1 MDVLIVGANGKTGR
15 LIVPQL
21 LEAGHRPRAMIR
33 HDGQRE
39 DMLVLGAEPFLGDL
53 ESPLEA
59 VVRGH
64 AAVIFAAGSGSKTGP
79 EKTVDVDQIGAIS
92 LIDACL
98 AENCRRFV
106 MLSSMATGAP
116 ERAPQKLH
124 HYLASKAIADAHLS
138 ASGLDATI
146 VRPGYLS
153 DDTGTGRIRTGEDLG
168 QVADGGSISRE
179 DTARVLAQCL
189 DRPNTIAATFE
200 MLAGDTP
207 IAEALAAL

>member
-1 MDVLIVGANGKTGR
+1 MDVLIVGPNGKTGKFIIP
-15 LIVPQL
+15 LL

-33 HDGQRE
+33 DEGQRE
-39 DMLVLGAEPFLGDL
+39 DMLALGAEPVLGDL
-53 ESPLEA
+53 EKPLEA

-79 EKTVDVDQIGAIS
+79 EKTVDVDQNGAIS

-106 MLSSMATGAP
+106 MLSAMATGAS

-124 HYLASKAIADAHLS
+124 PYLAAKAIADAHLR

-153 DDTGTGRIRTGEDLG
+153 DDAGTGRIRTGENLG
-168 QVADGGSISRE
+168 QIVDGGLISRD

-189 DRPNTIAATFE
+189 DRPNTIGACFE
-200 MLAGDTP
+200 MLAGDTA
-207 IAEALAAL
+207 IADALAAL

>member
-1 MDVLIVGANGKTGR
+1 MDVLIVGANGKTGK
-15 LIVPQL
+15 LIVPLL
-21 LEAGHRPRAMIR
+21 LEVGHRPRAMIR
-33 HDGQRE
+33 LDAQRE
-39 DMLVLGAEPFLGDL
+39 DMLALGAEPVFGDL
-53 ESPLEA
+53 EAPLEA

-79 EKTVDVDQIGAIS
+79 EKTVDVDQNGAIS

-106 MLSSMATGAP
+106 MLSSMATGAH

-124 HYLASKAIADAHLS
+124 HYLASKAIADDHLS

-153 DDTGTGRIRTGEDLG
+153 DDAGTGRIRTGEDLG